1 MALEIAYTSSHG
13 VESREAYHRIYKIVY
28 NVRKT
33 TSATAYAEVY
43 YNNTARTSGFDPI
56 DTVEFDFAMDVSG
69 RGAEPVTQAY
79 NSLKTKAVVTDNRG
93 KTKSLDYSRA
103 KDV

>member
-1 MALEIAYTSSHG
+1 MALQIAYTSSHG
-13 VESREAYHRIYKIVY
+13 VESKQAYHRIYKIIY

-43 YNNTARTSGFDPI
+43 YNDMARRQGFDPI
-56 DTVEFDFAMDVSG
+56 DTVEFDFVMDVSKL
-69 RGAEPVTQAY
+69 APEPVTQAY

-93 KTKSLDYSRA
+93 KTKSLDYSKA